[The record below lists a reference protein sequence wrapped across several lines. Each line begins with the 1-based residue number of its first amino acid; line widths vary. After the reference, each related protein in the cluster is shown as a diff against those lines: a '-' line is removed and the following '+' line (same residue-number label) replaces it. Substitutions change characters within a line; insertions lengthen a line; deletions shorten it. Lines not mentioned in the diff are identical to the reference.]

1 MPKYIIEG
9 GINFYEE
16 LNQPAPALA
25 IESIINNDH
34 DDADSKFCLL
44 TKNPLAYGHITLP
57 CTHTFN
63 FLPLYNEVLSQKTN
77 PELLKNVYHIKI
89 SKNHLKCPYCRTVHS
104 DSLLPYIMGA
114 GNKRVSGVN
123 GPAALCMPTPFKC
136 QHAVNKVA
144 GRGKNKHTTT
154 VECSAIKNIYFCGNC
169 NGGEDAKFL
178 CKKHCIL

>member
-16 LNQPAPALA
+16 LNQL
-25 IESIINNDH
+25 S
-34 DDADSKFCLL
+34 DATSPTNVTDNADIKFCLL
-44 TKNPLAYGHITLP
+44 TKEPLTYGHITLP

-77 PELLKNVYHIKI
+77 PELLKNAYYIKMR
-89 SKNHLKCPYCRTVHS
+89 KNHIKCPYCRTIHE

-123 GPAALCMPTPFKC
+123 GPVTLCMPTPFKC
-136 QHAVNKVA
+136 QHTVGKPT
-144 GRGKNKHTTT
+144 GRGKNKQITM
-154 VECSAIKNIYFCGNC
+154 VECAAIKNIYFCKNQGANS
-169 NGGEDAKFL
+169 EDVKFL
-178 CKKHCIL
+178 CKKHCI